1 MALGSQLAEFFAKIS
16 FDVEDKKLKDVDSKL
31 VGVTNRMQAM
41 QKVAA
46 GLAVAF
52 QQVVSFHFANITAEE
67 QKFAKLNGVLNE
79 NVDAWKLMAS
89 QANVS
94 ENTVTS
100 ALSSI
105 AKQKQDL
112 MTMRSIPM
120 WVRFGVDPRQSPD
133 KILQSILN
141 KVKSFTND
149 TQKQM
154 AMLNRLGINSEL
166 VLMFENG
173 SLAIDEAT
181 QKIIEFKNQNA
192 DISTELVKNANVTKM
207 LFGNIMQGLNGLVT
221 PIMNV
226 VVKFINIAIKEISV
240 VLIPA
245 LSRVSDFVRRISDFV
260 LRIYK
265 NFEGVFKWVFKI
277 LGIATIAIGILYTI
291 QVLIASF
298 LTIGKVIPLLLKI
311 LNISKSI
318 AVVQGII
325 TGLLA
330 SPIVIISAII
340 ALVLYLWHAIAPES
354 FNKFLR
360 GIKLI
365 LTDIMDFLSGVP
377 NTVTGEVIDIIKLKL
392 EQLFNWLKEKLNAV
406 IGWVKGVIDWI
417 DRATDKFNFLKTAKE
432 KAGNLARQ
440 AGDKIKGAA
449 SGVGTWVKGKFDDI
463 GEFFD
468 GGIVGMSNKAHL
480 YRENLLR
487 EKYGL
492 PKEQLDLASKG
503 QNIGTKNN
511 NIDNKITNNIN
522 ISTDSNRPNDIAQA
536 VSNKLNSIQYQTSIN
551 EELETA
557 SLSLNVQAQG
567 AY

>member
-31 VGVTNRMQAM
+31 VGVTNSMQTM

-79 NVDAWKLMAS
+79 NVDAWKLMAA

-94 ENTVTS
+94 EGTVTN

-112 MTMRSIPM
+112 MTMKSIPM
-120 WVRFGVDPRQSPD
+120 WVRFGVDPKQSPD

-154 AMLNRLGINSEL
+154 AMLDRLGINSEL

-226 VVKFINIAIKEISV
+226 IVKFINTAVKEIAV
-240 VLIPA
+240 ILIPA
-245 LSRVSDFVRRISDFV
+245 LSKVSDFVKKIADFV
-260 LRIYK
+260 MKLYK
-265 NFEGVFKWVFKI
+265 NFEGVFKWLFKV
-277 LGIATIAIGILYTI
+277 LGIVTLVIGALFTIKTI
-291 QVLIASF
+291 IASF
-298 LTIGKVIPLLLKI
+298 TIVANVIPLLSKI

-318 AVVQGII
+318 AIVQGII
-325 TGLLA
+325 QALLG
-330 SPIVIISAII
+330 SPIILIGAII
-340 ALVLYLWHAIAPES
+340 GLVMYLWHAIAPES

-377 NTVTGEVIDIIKLKL
+377 NTVTGDVIDIIKMKI
-392 EQLFNWLKEKLNAV
+392 EQLFNWFKEKLDAV

-417 DRATDKFNFLKTAKE
+417 DR
-432 KAGNLARQ
+432 Q
-440 AGDKIKGAA
+440 
-449 SGVGTWVKGKFDDI
+449 
-463 GEFFD
+463 
-468 GGIVGMSNKAHL
+468 
-480 YRENLLR
+480 
-487 EKYGL
+487 
-492 PKEQLDLASKG
+492 
-503 QNIGTKNN
+503 
-511 NIDNKITNNIN
+511 
-522 ISTDSNRPNDIAQA
+522 
-536 VSNKLNSIQYQTSIN
+536 QTS
-551 EELETA
+551 
-557 SLSLNVQAQG
+557 LNF
-567 AY
+567 

>member
-31 VGVTNRMQAM
+31 VGVTNRMQTM

-79 NVDAWKLMAS
+79 NVDAWKLMAA

-120 WVRFGVDPRQSPD
+120 WVRFGVDPKQSPD

-226 VVKFINIAIKEISV
+226 IVKFINTAVKEIAV
-240 VLIPA
+240 ILIPA
-245 LSRVSDFVRRISDFV
+245 LSKVSDFVRKISDFIMKV
-260 LRIYK
+260 YK
-265 NFEGVFKWVFKI
+265 NFEGVFKWIFKI

-377 NTVTGEVIDIIKLKL
+377 NTVTGDVIDIIKLKL
-392 EQLFNWLKEKLNAV
+392 EQLFNWFKEKLDAV

-417 DRATDKFNFLKTAKE
+417 DKATDKFKFLKIAKE
-432 KAGNLARQ
+432 KAGNLAKQ

-557 SLSLNVQAQG
+557 SLSLNVQG

>member
-31 VGVTNRMQAM
+31 VGVTNRMQTM

-79 NVDAWKLMAS
+79 NVDAWKLMAT

-94 ENTVTS
+94 EGTVTS

-120 WVRFGVDPRQSPD
+120 WIRFGVDPKQSPD

-181 QKIIEFKNQNA
+181 QKIIEFKSQNA

-207 LFGNIMQGLNGLVT
+207 LFKNVMQGLNGLVT

-226 VVKFINIAIKEISV
+226 VVKFINIAVKEIAV
-240 VLIPA
+240 ILIPA
-245 LSRVSDFVRRISDFV
+245 LSKVSDFVKKIADFMMKV
-260 LRIYK
+260 YK
-265 NFEGVFKWVFKI
+265 NFEGVFKWLFKV
-277 LGIATIAIGILYTI
+277 LGLITLVIGALFTIKTI
-291 QVLIASF
+291 ISSF
-298 LTIGKVIPLLLKI
+298 MIVANVIPLLLKI

-318 AVVQGII
+318 AVIQGII

-330 SPIVIISAII
+330 SPIVILGSII
-340 ALVLYLWHAIAPES
+340 ALVVLLWKKIAPES

-365 LTDIMDFLSGVP
+365 LTDIMDFISGIP
-377 NTVTGEVIDIIKLKL
+377 NTVTGDVIDIIKLNLEKFFEWVKSKIDAVAEWINKIAGWIDKL
-392 EQLFNWLKEKLNAV
+392 NEKLSFMQGINNK
-406 IGWVKGVIDWI
+406 IGQAEDW
-417 DRATDKFNFLKTAKE
+417 LGAKM
-432 KAGNLARQ
+432 K
-440 AGDKIKGAA
+440 
-449 SGVGTWVKGKFDDI
+449 SGVEKVKSGFNTVGD
-463 GEFFD
+463 FFD
-468 GGIVGMSNKAHL
+468 GGLVGTSKNIHL
-480 YRENLLR
+480 VRENLLR
-487 EKYGL
+487 EKNMI
-492 PKEQLDLASKG
+492 PKEQIDL
-503 QNIGTKNN
+503 NRGTTNSVRNN
-511 NIDNKITNNIN
+511 KVDNKITNNIN
-522 ISTDSNRPNDIAQA
+522 ITTESGRPNDIAQT
-536 VSNKLNSIQYQTSIN
+536 VSDKLKSMKYQTSIN
-551 EELETA
+551 DELETA